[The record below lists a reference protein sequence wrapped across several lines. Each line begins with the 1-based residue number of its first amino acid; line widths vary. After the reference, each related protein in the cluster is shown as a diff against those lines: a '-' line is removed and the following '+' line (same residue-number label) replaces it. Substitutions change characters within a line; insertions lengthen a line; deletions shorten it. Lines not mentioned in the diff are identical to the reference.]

1 MDTDADHTA
10 LQAALQQH
18 FGFDGFRPG
27 QLEIIEAIRGG
38 QPVLALMPTG
48 AGKSL
53 CYQLPA
59 LMESEGATLVVS
71 PLIALMKDQVDAL
84 QARGAPATFINSQLS
99 AEERRR
105 RVEGAREGAYRLIY
119 VAPERFRDPGFVSGM
134 RAVPLRRMAV
144 DEAHCISQWGHDF
157 RPDYRALPDAARAL
171 QIPQICAFTAT
182 ATPEVRRDITR
193 ALEMEQTQLFAY
205 GFRRDNLTLRVIQVP
220 RMAVKIEQILGLA
233 RHYEAGSGIVYAA
246 TRKHVTR
253 VAETLEQAGLSVG
266 AYHAGLAEGARTEVQ
281 RRFMAGEARIIVATN
296 AFGMGIDKPDIRF
309 VAHYDVPGSLEAY
322 YQEAGRAGRDGEPA
336 ECVVLFN
343 YADVRVHEFFIEQT
357 GTEQRGD
364 GRPQPDADQLSLL
377 RRLERSKLKRMVR
390 YCYADDCRHELILR
404 YFGERSEGGAELC
417 GCCDRCLAHLGE
429 EEPPWLDGVGLP
441 EAPAAGRR
449 AARKSVGVELAQEAL
464 PDEDQIVFIQ
474 KVLSAFARARGRLS
488 ASRIASLLRGTGNQ
502 HPQDLL
508 ASRSFGLL
516 SGTPAKVIRAVVEEL
531 RLRGALRRKGSKE
544 GVYLLTAK
552 GRAVMQREELIPLR
566 LPAAGFGGGGGGG
579 GGGGDEPGDYDA
591 ALFEALRAARFELAQ
606 RDGVPAYVVA
616 HDRTLKQIA
625 AQRPASMDELLAVA
639 GVGPTKAERY
649 GDELLAVVLS
659 TQEAHELP

>member
-1 MDTDADHTA
+1 MDADPTT
-10 LQAALQQH
+10 LQTALQQH

-27 QLEIIEAIRGG
+27 QPEIIEAIRAG
-38 QPVLALMPTG
+38 QSVLALMPTG

-59 LMESEGATLVVS
+59 LMDAEGATLVVS

-105 RVEGAREGAYRLIY
+105 RVEGARAGTFRLIY
-119 VAPERFRDPGFVSGM
+119 VAPERFRDHGFVGGM
-134 RAVPLRRMAV
+134 RDVPLRRMAV

-171 QIPQICAFTAT
+171 KIPQICAFTAT

-193 ALEMEQTQLFAY
+193 ALEMDQPQLFAH

-220 RMAVKIEQILGLA
+220 RMVHKIEHILGLA
-233 RHYEAGSGIVYAA
+233 RHFDHGSGIVYAA
-246 TRKHVTR
+246 TRKHVER
-253 VAETLEQAGLSVG
+253 VAATLEQAGLSVG

-281 RRFMAGEARIIVATN
+281 QRFMAGAARIIVATN

-357 GTEQRGD
+357 GVNERAA
-364 GRPQPDADQLSLL
+364 GRPPPDSAQLALL
-377 RRLERSKLKRMVR
+377 RQLERAKLKRMVR

-404 YFGERSEGGAELC
+404 YFGERSAGGAELC
-417 GCCDRCLAHLGE
+417 GRCDRCLAHMDEDGGA
-429 EEPPWLDGVGLP
+429 PPWLDG
-441 EAPAAGRR
+441 EALDGAASSAGGGRASSPARGADE
-449 AARKSVGVELAQEAL
+449 VELAQEAL
-464 PDEDQIVFIQ
+464 PDEGQIVFVQ
-474 KVLSAFARARGRLS
+474 KVLSAYARARGRLS
-488 ASRIASLLRGTGNQ
+488 ASKIASLLRGTGRQ
-502 HPQDLL
+502 HPEDLRS
-508 ASRSFGLL
+508 SRSFGLL
-516 SGTPAKVIRAVVEEL
+516 PGVQARVIRAVIEEL
-531 RLRGALRRKGSKE
+531 RARGALRRKGGKDR
-544 GVYLLTAK
+544 VYILTAR

-566 LPAAGFGGGGGGG
+566 MPTLTAGAGAGAAPAEPAAY
-579 GGGGDEPGDYDA
+579 DE
-591 ALFEALRAARFELAQ
+591 ALFEALRAARFELAR
-606 RDGVPAYVVA
+606 RDSVPAYVVA
-616 HDRTLKQIA
+616 PNRTLEQIA
-625 AQRPASMDELLAVA
+625 ALRPISMDELLAVD
-639 GVGPTKAERY
+639 GVGPARAERY
-649 GDELLAVVLS
+649 GDELLAVVRKVS
-659 TQEAHELP
+659 